1 MFDFFDQPW
10 TLLITAAVA
19 LRIIYVIFADIGR
32 WWQWLLLV
40 LAIVALVLID
50 LFVKIDIL
58 RIPKTIYILINII
71 LILGILVIFALAA
84 LETFSLKK
92 KRWQLALLPLC
103 IATAAFACDWFVR
116 TDWEKVNTL
125 VQIFIVAIEE
135 ENPDAIDSIISP
147 DYSDSLH
154 RTKEPLMR
162 YCRRLLA
169 RPIVEKNK
177 KIALTIEMS
186 PPQATATLIVTSRL
200 DETSKLYSQY
210 FVPVVNAKVRF
221 DLKKYSGGRWLIASI
236 QILEVNRQSM
246 TWNQIESHS
255 RTYTEP

>member
-1 MFDFFDQPW
+1 MFDFLDQPW

-19 LRIIYVIFADIGR
+19 LRIIYVIFSDIGR

-50 LFVKIDIL
+50 LFVKADIL
-58 RIPKTIYILINII
+58 RIPKTIYIVIHII

-84 LETFSLKK
+84 FEAFSLKK
-92 KRWQLALLPLC
+92 NRWQLALLPLC
-103 IATAAFACDWFVR
+103 IATAAFACDWLVR
-116 TDWEKVNTL
+116 TDWEKVNVLVETL
-125 VQIFIVAIEE
+125 IVAVEK
-135 ENPDAIDSIISP
+135 ENPDAIDRIISP

-169 RPIVEKNK
+169 RPLVEKNK

-186 PPQATATLIVTSRL
+186 PPQATATLVVMARL
-200 DETSKLYSQY
+200 DQTSKLYSQY
-210 FVPVVNAKVRF
+210 FVPVVNAKVQL
-221 DLKKYSGGRWLIASI
+221 DLKKYSDGRWLIVSI
-236 QILEVNRQSM
+236 QILKVNKQSM
-246 TWNQIESHS
+246 TWNQIDSHS
-255 RTYTEP
+255 QRFTEP